1 MGANSTQAL
10 GVTLFLIAFVI
21 IAAAM
26 AAGGSILLLVTG
38 LAVLMGSAAVFM
50 KAKPWENRES

>member
-1 MGANSTQAL
+1 MGANATQAL

-26 AAGGSILLLVTG
+26 AAGGSILPLIVG
-38 LAVLMGSAAVFM
+38 LAVLAGSAAVFT
-50 KAKPWENRES
+50 KAKPWEHRED